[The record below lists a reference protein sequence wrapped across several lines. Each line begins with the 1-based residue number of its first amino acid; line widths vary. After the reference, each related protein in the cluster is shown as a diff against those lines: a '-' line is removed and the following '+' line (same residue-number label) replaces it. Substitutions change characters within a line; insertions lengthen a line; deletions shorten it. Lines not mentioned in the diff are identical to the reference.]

1 MLGFVTCSLGDDGR
15 GSETGLE
22 GASLEGDIGLG
33 RGEGD
38 LRGVLGGA
46 GGGLGAVGGVVDVS
60 RGGGGRHGDLVL
72 SGGVDDG
79 VGDYGTSSGGAVG
92 EEVVVADETES
103 LEPVADE
110 DDLADILLDIEVG
123 GATVALGEVD
133 DVAGES
139 GEDVGGFGHRGEC
152 DDAAVGEVDASG
164 ELGVVLDGV
173 VAAEAFGLEVGEAHV
188 VGHEDGEAETAVFLR
203 DVTDEEFDLVETVGS
218 GEFTDTLNDVGGV
231 LLVLDSVEELE
242 VETVEALVGFAS
254 GAYDRGGVLS
264 LIDHLQFFVLVDGVD
279 NLLDDVLG
287 DGPVLEVA
295 GVVAAQEAEPR
306 LLDALREDFDV
317 DLAGTELDL
326 IGVEI
331 HIALRGEVFL
341 IGLEEGADDGVST
354 APDGVVGLDVVDTG
368 EFEGDGDLHE
378 STEEAVVALGAFLIE
393 GTKFL
398 NDLVDSESVCHDG

>member
-1 MLGFVTCSLGDDGR
+1 M
-15 GSETGLE
+15 
-22 GASLEGDIGLG
+22 
-33 RGEGD
+33 
-38 LRGVLGGA
+38 
-46 GGGLGAVGGVVDVS
+46 
-60 RGGGGRHGDLVL
+60 
-72 SGGVDDG
+72 
-79 VGDYGTSSGGAVG
+79 
-92 EEVVVADETES
+92 
-103 LEPVADE
+103 
-110 DDLADILLDIEVG
+110 
-123 GATVALGEVD
+123 
-133 DVAGES
+133 
-139 GEDVGGFGHRGEC
+139 
-152 DDAAVGEVDASG
+152 
-164 ELGVVLDGV
+164 
-173 VAAEAFGLEVGEAHV
+173 
-188 VGHEDGEAETAVFLR
+188 
-203 DVTDEEFDLVETVGS
+203 
-218 GEFTDTLNDVGGV
+218 GGV
-231 LLVLDSVEELE
+231 LLVLDSVEELK

-295 GVVAAQEAEPR
+295 GVVTAEEAEPR

-341 IGLEEGADDGVST
+341 IGLEEGADDGVGT